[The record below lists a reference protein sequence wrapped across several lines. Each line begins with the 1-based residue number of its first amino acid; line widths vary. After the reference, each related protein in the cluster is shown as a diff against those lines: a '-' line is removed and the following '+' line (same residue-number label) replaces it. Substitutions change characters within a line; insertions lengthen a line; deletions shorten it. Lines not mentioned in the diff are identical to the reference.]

1 MMMIM
6 VMKGVNE
13 ESERRGRKR
22 MKVVENIHGA
32 TWMSDAIIELKLS
45 QQVVNGIKK

>member
-22 MKVVENIHGA
+22 MKVVENIHRDG
-32 TWMSDAIIELKLS
+32 AIIELKLS